1 MAGELLRW
9 QMGQIE
15 QRIKDEKLPVK
26 YLLQVHD
33 ELVYHVDKSFADEF
47 KQLMYSIMTTLP
59 EEYPYIP
66 LDVSVDYDER
76 YTK

>member
-1 MAGELLRW
+1 
-9 QMGQIE
+9 
-15 QRIKDEKLPVK
+15 
-26 YLLQVHD
+26 LLQVHD